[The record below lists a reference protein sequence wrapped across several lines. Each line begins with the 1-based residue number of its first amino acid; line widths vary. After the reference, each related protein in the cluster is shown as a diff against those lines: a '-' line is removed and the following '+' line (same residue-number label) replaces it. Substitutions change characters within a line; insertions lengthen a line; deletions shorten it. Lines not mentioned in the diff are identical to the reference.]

1 VLAVGAEYTVTEKT
15 IVIRSITE
23 TLTADIINFDLL
35 IILNYIT
42 SILLKQYILDFVS
55 HVIDSV
61 GYRTSFVS
69 SLAYF
74 LTSLVVNQ
82 QPI

>member
-15 IVIRSITE
+15 IVIRSMTE
-23 TLTADIINFDLL
+23 TLTPDIINFDLL

-42 SILLKQYILDFVS
+42 SPFWKQYILDFVS

-61 GYRTSFVS
+61 GYRSSFVS
-69 SLAYF
+69 SLAYKSAAIICHF
-74 LTSLVVNQ
+74 SS
-82 QPI
+82 

>member
-1 VLAVGAEYTVTEKT
+1 MGAEYTVTEKT
-15 IVIRSITE
+15 IVIRSMTE

-42 SILLKQYILDFVS
+42 SILLKEYILDFVS
-55 HVIDSV
+55 HFIDPV
-61 GYRTSFVS
+61 GYRTSFVI
-69 SLAYF
+69 SLAY
-74 LTSLVVNQ
+74 LLASLVINQ